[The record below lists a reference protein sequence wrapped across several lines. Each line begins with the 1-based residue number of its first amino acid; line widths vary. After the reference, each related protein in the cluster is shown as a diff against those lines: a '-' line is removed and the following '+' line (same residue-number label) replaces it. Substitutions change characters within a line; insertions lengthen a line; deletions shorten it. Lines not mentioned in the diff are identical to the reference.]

1 MHAGVTNSKTLCT
14 DLKIF
19 GFSLDFTMDFT
30 EIEIDLSFI
39 IVHMMIINQA

>member
-1 MHAGVTNSKTLCT
+1 MHAGVTNSKTLYT
-14 DLKIF
+14 DFEIF

-30 EIEIDLSFI
+30 EIEIDFSFI